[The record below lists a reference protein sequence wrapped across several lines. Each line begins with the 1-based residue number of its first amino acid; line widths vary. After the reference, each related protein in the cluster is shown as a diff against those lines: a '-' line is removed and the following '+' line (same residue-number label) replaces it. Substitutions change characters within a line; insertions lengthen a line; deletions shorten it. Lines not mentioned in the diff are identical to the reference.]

1 MINFT
6 RAFDTAWERM
16 VVILFQPFDLGK
28 WFVIGFS
35 AFLAGLLQGG
45 NGFNGSSFNNNFSN
59 FNKSGGNN
67 FFQYNLNGNSNLS
80 FNQLNSSLHHAIS
93 GMQIGLIVVIAA
105 AVVFFV
111 LILALVMYWLGARG
125 QFLLLDNIVRNRGEI
140 AWPWQNY
147 SRQANSLFGFY
158 LLLLAISLVVFL
170 PMVVIGVVMCIP
182 LFREHRW
189 PDGGEIG
196 GFVILGL
203 VYLFFASI
211 FGFLI
216 FVFREFGVPLMFR
229 NGLLA
234 RPAFM
239 ETLGLIRQHPG
250 SIVVFVLLRIA
261 LALAVAVVSVMAC
274 CVCCIGV
281 IPYIGTV
288 AILPALIYVR
298 CFTLDC
304 LAQFGPQ
311 YDVWTVDVP
320 PPGPTGT
327 FPVIPR
333 PPLG

>member
-16 VVILFQPFDLGK
+16 MIILFRPFDLGK

-45 NGFNGSSFNNNFSN
+45 NGFNGGSFNNFSN
-59 FNKSGGNN
+59 LNKSGGTKDFHYN
-67 FFQYNLNGNSNLS
+67 FNTGLTQFNSNL
-80 FNQLNSSLHHAIS
+80 HHALT
-93 GMQIGLIVVIAA
+93 GMQLGLIIFVAAIVI
-105 AVVFFV
+105 FFV
-111 LILALVMYWLGARG
+111 FALVIVLYWLGARG
-125 QFLLLDNIVRNRGEI
+125 QFLLLDNIVRNRAEI
-140 AWPWQNY
+140 AWPWQAY
-147 SRQANSLFGFY
+147 SRQANSLFGIY
-158 LLLLAISLVVFL
+158 LLFMLVAFVVIIPILAIGVLMSL
-170 PMVVIGVVMCIP
+170 P

-189 PDGGEIG
+189 PEGGEIG
-196 GFVILGL
+196 GFALLAVL
-203 VYLFFASI
+203 Y
-211 FGFLI
+211 FGFFFVFTFVV

-239 ETLGLIRQHPG
+239 QAMGLLRLHPG
-250 SIVVFVLLRIA
+250 SVIVFVLLRIA
-261 LALAVAVVSVMAC
+261 LAIAVAVVSVITC
-274 CVCCIGV
+274 CCCIGI

-320 PPGPTGT
+320 PSSPGGSTSGLTP
-327 FPVIPR
+327 IPP